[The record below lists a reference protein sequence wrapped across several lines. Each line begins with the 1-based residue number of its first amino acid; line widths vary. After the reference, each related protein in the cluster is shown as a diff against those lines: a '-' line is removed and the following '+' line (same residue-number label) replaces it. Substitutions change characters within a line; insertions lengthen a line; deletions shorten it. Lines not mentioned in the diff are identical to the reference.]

1 MGTTNPITPT
11 EVTVGEETVS
21 LKRAGQSTV
30 VMANILGRSVDQD
43 TGVQTL
49 WLDRIVH
56 TATEQ
61 FYGWHVS
68 GAISTVLRQKQVQGS
83 NA

>member
-1 MGTTNPITPT
+1 MGTTNPIMPT

-30 VMANILGRSVDQD
+30 VMAKILGRSLDKE

-49 WLDRIVH
+49 WLDRIAH
-56 TATEQ
+56 TAAEQ
-61 FYGWHVS
+61 FYGWQVG

>member
-1 MGTTNPITPT
+1 MGTTNPILPT

-30 VMANILGRSVDQD
+30 VMAKILGRSVDKD
-43 TGVQTL
+43 SGAQTL

-56 TATEQ
+56 KAGEQ
-61 FYGWHVS
+61 FYGWHVN
-68 GAISTVLRQKQVQGS
+68 GAISTVLQQKQVQGS